1 MVRSLLAFS
10 LLSFVTLA
18 FAGSA
23 AAADADPADVPEA
36 SCPKSEAAQEK
47 TAVADPVKSSRRPGA
62 TAPVRGHE
70 ANGSRTPR
78 WHSLLPGMLR

>member
-36 SCPKSEAAQEK
+36 SCL
-47 TAVADPVKSSRRPGA
+47 KSSRRPGA